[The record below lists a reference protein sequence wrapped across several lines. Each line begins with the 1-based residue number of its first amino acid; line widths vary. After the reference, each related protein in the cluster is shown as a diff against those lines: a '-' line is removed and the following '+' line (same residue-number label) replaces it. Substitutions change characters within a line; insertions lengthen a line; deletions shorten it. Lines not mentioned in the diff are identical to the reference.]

1 MGILAGV
8 VFGLIAGAVAKLV
21 MPGPDPAG
29 QVGSILIGGGG
40 AVIGSALGSL
50 LLGASWTAF
59 DGRGFMLGVIG
70 SLIVLV
76 GYRAFAY
83 RAAP

>member
-1 MGILAGV
+1 MGILAGA
-8 VFGLIAGAVAKLV
+8 VFGLFAGALAKFV

-29 QVGSILIGGGG
+29 QVGSMLLGDGS
-40 AVIGSALGSL
+40 ALIGSALGSL
-50 LLGASWTAF
+50 LVGAPWTAF

-76 GYRAFAY
+76 GYRTFAY
-83 RAAP
+83 RAAE